1 MNSSDI
7 CISSKSSQLLP
18 FIKTII
24 RCIGR
29 QHDGLGQPVDLKI
42 KNPQYRDKNS
52 IGYQDQNYSLHPN
65 NRSTFFSSYNH
76 KPFSN
81 YYDKIHNTRHKGRN
95 TAPSQFDFTEKT
107 FLQPLRMLREFRQLL
122 AELFPSERLQ
132 QYYFPF
138 GWTRSSYNAFVHGD
152 EGNNNYCPYPR
163 SDSLRT
169 DFSTA
174 LPKVSEKD
182 QLLHDLEIIGA
193 ELLDTY

>member
-1 MNSSDI
+1 
-7 CISSKSSQLLP
+7 
-18 FIKTII
+18 
-24 RCIGR
+24 
-29 QHDGLGQPVDLKI
+29 
-42 KNPQYRDKNS
+42 
-52 IGYQDQNYSLHPN
+52 
-65 NRSTFFSSYNH
+65 
-76 KPFSN
+76 
-81 YYDKIHNTRHKGRN
+81 
-95 TAPSQFDFTEKT
+95 
-107 FLQPLRMLREFRQLL
+107 MLREFRQLL

-182 QLLHDLEIIGA
+182 QLLHDLK
-193 ELLDTY
+193 ELWKLKRQYRLYQILSRDRAFASKLFEAV